1 MGAAVI
7 RFIFN
12 QYRLSCRVGFGR
24 RKAIQRAIN
33 AYRNGF

>member
-1 MGAAVI
+1 MI

-24 RKAIQRAIN
+24 RKALKRAIS
-33 AYRNGF
+33 AYRKGF